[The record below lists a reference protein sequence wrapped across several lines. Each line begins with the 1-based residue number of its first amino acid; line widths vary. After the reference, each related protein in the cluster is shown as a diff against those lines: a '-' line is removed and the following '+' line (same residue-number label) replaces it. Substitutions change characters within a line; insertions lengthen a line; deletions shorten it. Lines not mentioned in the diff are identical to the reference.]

1 MLLWGNR
8 FGIYLLHMC
17 ENTPWSQCKCRQ
29 SNNSRGFCRFVQRH
43 NAVLSPMSTSL
54 GEGALPGW
62 VSEQVPW
69 TKLQQIISWRSGFR
83 FRNEMAKMHILCT
96 AFASGHLGYIIGLLE
111 SEAQDER
118 SCWQVSVSV
127 GRQSSGIIRMVRPG
141 LPSLTYQHIPK
152 FADPIHSGWSL
163 LFFGTQLQHRWG
175 TVSLT
180 FGGFEFGPSAVAVW
194 WSSSKCLLL
203 SWLWENSD
211 WYGDMKHQET
221 GSMMG
226 LIWIYMDHHHHRR
239 RRHHHH
245 HDDDDDHHHHH
256 DDDHH
261 DGDDYYVS
269 LSSLLLLV
277 SLLLHIITYYCN
289 CKSSFIGRPE
299 GLRFLAESSVAR
311 LQPRCQ
317 FLSVGVPGN
326 APVCTATLT
335 TLRGFLSHGGTRIA
349 GWFIGENPIYKWMVW
364 GSSILGKL

>member
-1 MLLWGNR
+1 
-8 FGIYLLHMC
+8 
-17 ENTPWSQCKCRQ
+17 
-29 SNNSRGFCRFVQRH
+29 
-43 NAVLSPMSTSL
+43 
-54 GEGALPGW
+54 
-62 VSEQVPW
+62 
-69 TKLQQIISWRSGFR
+69 
-83 FRNEMAKMHILCT
+83 MARMHILCI

-163 LFFGTQLQHRWG
+163 LFFGTQPQHRWG

-226 LIWIYMDHHHHRR
+226 LIWIYMDHHRR

-245 HDDDDDHHHHH
+245 HDD
-256 DDDHH
+256 
-261 DGDDYYVS
+261 YCVS

-277 SLLLHIITYYCN
+277 SLLLRTTVTVNHL
-289 CKSSFIGRPE
+289 SSEGRKAFAFWLRALLPGCSPDVNFSQSECLGMPQFAQPHWGVSLVIG
-299 GLRFLAESSVAR
+299 
-311 LQPRCQ
+311 CH
-317 FLSVGVPGN
+317 
-326 APVCTATLT
+326 
-335 TLRGFLSHGGTRIA
+335 RGTPIA
-349 GWFIGENPIYKWMVW
+349 GWFIGEIRFINGWFG
-364 GSSILGKL
+364 GSSILGQL

>member
-83 FRNEMAKMHILCT
+83 FRNEMARMHILCI

-118 SCWQVSVSV
+118 SCRWVSVWAGNHQESSGWFVQVSPRWHTNIFQNLRTQSILV
-127 GRQSSGIIRMVRPG
+127 GP
-141 LPSLTYQHIPK
+141 Y
-152 FADPIHSGWSL
+152 F
-163 LFFGTQLQHRWG
+163 FFGTQLQHRWG

-226 LIWIYMDHHHHRR
+226 LIWIYMDHNCRRR

-245 HDDDDDHHHHH
+245 HHDYHH
-256 DDDHH
+256 D
-261 DGDDYYVS
+261 DDYYVS

-299 GLRFLAESSVAR
+299 GLCFLAESSVAR

-335 TLRGFLSHGGTRIA
+335 TLGGFLSHGGTPIA
-349 GWFIGENPIYKWMVW
+349 GWFIGEDPIYKWMVW
-364 GSSILGKL
+364 GYGSSIFGKL

>member
-1 MLLWGNR
+1 
-8 FGIYLLHMC
+8 
-17 ENTPWSQCKCRQ
+17 
-29 SNNSRGFCRFVQRH
+29 
-43 NAVLSPMSTSL
+43 
-54 GEGALPGW
+54 
-62 VSEQVPW
+62 
-69 TKLQQIISWRSGFR
+69 
-83 FRNEMAKMHILCT
+83 MARMHILCI

-163 LFFGTQLQHRWG
+163 LFFGTQPQHRWG

-226 LIWIYMDHHHHRR
+226 LIWIYMDHHRR

-245 HDDDDDHHHHH
+245 
-256 DDDHH
+256 
-261 DGDDYYVS
+261 DDYCVS

-277 SLLLHIITYYCN
+277 SLLLRTTVTVNHL
-289 CKSSFIGRPE
+289 SSEGRKAFAFWLRALLPGCSPDVNFSQSECLGMPQFAQPHWGVSLVIG
-299 GLRFLAESSVAR
+299 
-311 LQPRCQ
+311 CH
-317 FLSVGVPGN
+317 
-326 APVCTATLT
+326 
-335 TLRGFLSHGGTRIA
+335 RGTPIA

-364 GSSILGKL
+364 G